1 MYAIF
6 FDYGGTTYRLPTNPE
21 EISVTNTQS
30 IEKYNVLKLGQIAV
44 PTYMELKEYS
54 FECEFPHTMYSYVNV
69 KEEKDF
75 LDAKSYLDMLT
86 KWRKKKTPIRFLA
99 GSVTKKG
106 VLYKDRI
113 NTLVLIE
120 EMSISEK
127 AGEER
132 DKYVSFK
139 LIEYR
144 DFNKTPYYE
153 INKDTGKASK
163 GKSDETN
170 PKKNGY
176 HIVAAGDTLFGIA
189 KKYYGDGTKYT
200 KILDANKGIIKS
212 PALIKPGW
220 KLVIP

>member
-6 FDYGGTTYRLPTNPE
+6 FDYNGTTYRLPTTPE
-21 EISVTNTQS
+21 EISVSNSQAV
-30 IEKYNVLKLGQIAV
+30 EKYNVLKIGQIAV

-54 FECEFPHTMYSYVNV
+54 FECEFPHMQYSYVKV
-69 KEEKDF
+69 KKEEEF
-75 LDAKSYLDMLT
+75 LEAKKYLDVFAQ
-86 KWRKKKTPIRFLA
+86 WRKKKVPVRFLA

-106 VLYKDRI
+106 ILYKDRI

-127 AGEER
+127 AGEEG

-144 DFNKTPYYE
+144 DFNKIPYYE
-153 INKDTGKASK
+153 INKVTGKPEK
-163 GKSDETN
+163 GKNDAEN
-170 PKKNGY
+170 PKKNKY
-176 HIVAAGDTLFGIA
+176 HIVVSGDTLIGIS

-200 KILDANKGIIKS
+200 KIYEANKDKIKN
-212 PALIKPGW
+212 PALIHPGW

>member
-6 FDYGGTTYRLPTNPE
+6 FDYNDTTYRLPTNPE
-21 EISVTNTQS
+21 EISVSNNQA

-54 FECEFPHTMYSYVNV
+54 FECEFPHIQYSYVNV
-69 KEEKDF
+69 KKEEKF
-75 LDAKSYLDMLT
+75 LTAKEYLDVFA
-86 KWRKKKTPIRFLA
+86 KWREKKIPVRFLA
-99 GSVTKKG
+99 GNVTWKG

-127 AGEER
+127 AGEEG

-139 LIEYR
+139 LVEYR
-144 DFNKTPYYE
+144 DFNKTPYFE
-153 INKDTGKASK
+153 LNKRTGKTEA
-163 GKSDETN
+163 GKAGAVN
-170 PKKNGY
+170 PKKNGFY
-176 HIVAAGDTLFGIA
+176 VVAKGDTLVDISR
-189 KKYYGDGTKYT
+189 KLYGSEG
-200 KILDANKGIIKS
+200 KITDIVKANSGKIKN

-220 KLVIP
+220 KLVVP

>member
-6 FDYGGTTYRLPTNPE
+6 FDYNGTTYRLPTNPE
-21 EISVTNTQS
+21 EISVTNTQAV
-30 IEKYNVLKLGQIAV
+30 EKYNVLKLGQIVV

-54 FECEFPHTMYSYVNV
+54 FECEFPHLQYSYVTV
-69 KEEKDF
+69 KKEESFK
-75 LDAKSYLDMLT
+75 DAKHYMDVFS
-86 KWRKKKTPIRFLA
+86 KWRKQKAPIRFMA
-99 GSVTKKG
+99 GNVTRKDT
-106 VLYKDRI
+106 LYKDRI

-127 AGEER
+127 AGEEG

-144 DFNKTPYYE
+144 DFNKAPYYK
-153 INKDTGKASK
+153 IDQKTGKAVKEK
-163 GKSDETN
+163 GDSAN

-176 HIVAAGDTLFGIA
+176 HVVVKGDTLFGLS
-189 KKYYGDGTKYT
+189 KKYYGDGAKYT
-200 KILDANKGIIKS
+200 KIYEANKDKIKN
-212 PALIKPGW
+212 PALIYPGW